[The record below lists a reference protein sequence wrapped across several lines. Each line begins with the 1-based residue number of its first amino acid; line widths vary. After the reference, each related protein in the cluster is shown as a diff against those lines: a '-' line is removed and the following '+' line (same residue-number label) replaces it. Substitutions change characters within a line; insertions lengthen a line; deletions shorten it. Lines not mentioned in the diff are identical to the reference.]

1 MKQFCIIFL
10 AFFLGSCGSLEN
22 DNAGLFVGNW
32 LEETPNRHFVQG
44 ISLKADGTAASIGMA
59 TLKYEKWKLN
69 GNKLILSG
77 QSLGNG
83 QTIDFSEKWQ
93 IIEINPH
100 IMKIEKSN
108 GHKINYRS
116 LRNR

>member
-1 MKQFCIIFL
+1 MKQLCSIFL
-10 AFFLGSCGSLEN
+10 AFFLGSCSSLEN
-22 DNAGLFVGNW
+22 DNVGLFVGNW
-32 LEETPNRHFVQG
+32 LEETSNRHFVQG

-59 TLKYEKWKLN
+59 TLKYEKWKLD

-108 GHKINYRS
+108 GHKINYRP
-116 LRNR
+116 LHNR